1 MRMTSLLSLLLA
13 GLLMVLCQPS
23 LAVTEQSGYL
33 SAPDAVLA
41 VQMDSQHESVGVLS
55 ADSERPFGVLGK
67 SEGAGLGKLQTSAYL
82 SSGGTTVTGG
92 IANGIFRHSE
102 SHERIRS
109 G

>member
-23 LAVTEQSGYL
+23 LATPEQSGYL
-33 SAPDAVLA
+33 SAPDAVL
-41 VQMDSQHESVGVLS
+41 VTLSSEQRDSAGALQ
-55 ADSERPFGVLGK
+55 AIPERPSR

-92 IANGIFRHSE
+92 IADGIFRHSE